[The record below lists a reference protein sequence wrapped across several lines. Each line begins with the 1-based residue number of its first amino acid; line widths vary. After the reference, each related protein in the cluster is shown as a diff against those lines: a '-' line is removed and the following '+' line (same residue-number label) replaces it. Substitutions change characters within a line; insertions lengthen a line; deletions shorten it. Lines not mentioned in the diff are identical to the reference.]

1 MKKLTVLF
9 LIILCVVFC
18 FSCGLSKQFPE
29 YYDLET
35 MKGLEVYLWQE
46 TDGNYSCGVLSGT
59 NRGKTFEEINNLTR
73 NGATVEQM
81 KDILSS
87 YHIDREMITII
98 PIRISDTSYEVV
110 NSSFESTNKMF
121 WGD

>member
-18 FSCGLSKQFPE
+18 FGCGLKEQFSE
-29 YYDLET
+29 YYGLET

-46 TDGNYSCGVLSGT
+46 TNGNYMCGVLSGT
-59 NRGKTFEEINNLTR
+59 NRGKTFEEINSLTR